1 MTPPRPCRWK
11 IKAENP
17 DSGFGGFT
25 RILHSGHADN
35 LMDEIPTVVVDTLP
49 AGINDEVGGVVCTAA
64 CIYGTA
70 CVYYAGASSACSL
83 LLVCSLCRNET
94 MRKSDVLS
102 ALLCVFTAC
111 VCWGGVG

>member
-1 MTPPRPCRWK
+1 VTPPRPCRWK

-49 AGINDEVGGVVCTAA
+49 R
-64 CIYGTA
+64 
-70 CVYYAGASSACSL
+70 ASTT
-83 LLVCSLCRNET
+83 R
-94 MRKSDVLS
+94 
-102 ALLCVFTAC
+102 
-111 VCWGGVG
+111 WGG